1 MIRSQ
6 FNDFAEAPKFD
17 ELGNMRADEQL
28 KNSYDSE
35 VPPTSLIR
43 AHHEEA

>member
-6 FNDFAEAPKFD
+6 YNDFADPPKFD

-35 VPPTSLIR
+35 IPPTTLLKT
-43 AHHEEA
+43 HD